1 SPRVVLAVGVVLG
14 LLYPIPL
21 QWSGYTYFQTVGFL
35 VLINAML
42 GVGWNVIGGWA
53 GQFDFAPQVFF
64 AIGAYTAA
72 ILFVHLGWS
81 PWLGMLA
88 GVLAAIGICALVTYP
103 LTRLRGHY
111 FAISTVAIWMIAQ
124 PIGATWE
131 FINGSRGLFIPMQT
145 GQGVL
150 GSIASLQFVGRTKA
164 LGYYYVAFGLLA
176 LTLWLVHLVER
187 GRLGF
192 YFRAIRDD
200 QEGAEGIGIPSRLYK
215 VIARSITAA
224 VFAAGGVLYG
234 FWALAVFPEQV
245 LALNWSTLPIM
256 ATVVGGIGR
265 LWGPVLGAFILI
277 PISQIMSTTLGTG
290 PLAGRGIDLIVYG
303 IIIVLIAALRPTGI
317 LSLPWSRWIRGLVRP
332 RASARSPI
340 RQDDGA
346 RDRRLRRAQAPPA
359 GRRGAG
365 ARAPAPRV
373 HRARVERG
381 RGRGEP
387 DPGRQEA
394 ARDRAGACHRAPPA
408 LARRG
413 HVGAHPRRDG
423 GRGGAGAPDPRR
435 ARPGALRG
443 RVRCRR
449 AGPPGRL
456 ARRAPGR
463 DRGADRRERSREDD
477 APQGR
482 RGAGGAATRR
492 DQIRRP
498 GRRRSRGS
506 RARPAGSGARAR
518 GAAALQ
524 PPDGRR
530 EPDPWHVHPRGG
542 DPSARDAR
550 ARLHAFP

>member
-1 SPRVVLAVGVVLG
+1 LAGSSGRRSPRVVLAVGVVLG

-176 LTLWLVHLVER
+176 VALWLVHLVER

-245 LALNWSTLPIM
+245 LDLNWSTLPIM

-317 LSLPWSRWIRGLVRP
+317 LSLPWSRWTRGLVRP
-332 RASARSPI
+332 RASAR
-340 RQDDGA
+340 
-346 RDRRLRRAQAPPA
+346 L
-359 GRRGAG
+359 
-365 ARAPAPRV
+365 V
-373 HRARVERG
+373 G
-381 RGRGEP
+381 RG
-387 DPGRQEA
+387 
-394 ARDRAGACHRAPPA
+394 
-408 LARRG
+408 
-413 HVGAHPRRDG
+413 
-423 GRGGAGAPDPRR
+423 
-435 ARPGALRG
+435 
-443 RVRCRR
+443 
-449 AGPPGRL
+449 
-456 ARRAPGR
+456 
-463 DRGADRRERSREDD
+463 
-477 APQGR
+477 
-482 RGAGGAATRR
+482 
-492 DQIRRP
+492 
-498 GRRRSRGS
+498 
-506 RARPAGSGARAR
+506 
-518 GAAALQ
+518 
-524 PPDGRR
+524 
-530 EPDPWHVHPRGG
+530 
-542 DPSARDAR
+542 
-550 ARLHAFP
+550 